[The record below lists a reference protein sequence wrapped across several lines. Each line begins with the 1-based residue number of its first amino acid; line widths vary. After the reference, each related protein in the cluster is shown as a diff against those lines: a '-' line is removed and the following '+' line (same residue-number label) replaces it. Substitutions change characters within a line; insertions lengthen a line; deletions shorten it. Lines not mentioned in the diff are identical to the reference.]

1 MSSATSNR
9 ELQGEKYLEDAK
21 SALKKW
27 TIFGIGTEAKYENA
41 AGCFEKAAAQFK
53 AAKNAKR
60 AANAYIEAAKNL
72 EKINNELEA
81 TTNWKN
87 AATQLSIAGDIEEAV
102 MCFTKAID
110 HYLAS
115 DRFNSAAKLQ
125 SEIGKL
131 YEDKK
136 LFGKAIT
143 FYNEAVES
151 FESENNKIQARKVK
165 LQVADILAKSGE
177 YSKAI
182 EIYESISKDGVDDSL
197 LRWSVK
203 NHLLKASLCQL
214 VLGAK
219 KDDMSEATKAFAKY
233 EEWSEIF
240 HGTRE
245 NKLVQDLKK
254 AYEDTNTEAFQD
266 AIFEFDNIS
275 KLDEFKTSLLHV
287 VLQELKKEKTPPIFM
302 DDGNKNDQKGDQ
314 KEDDFR

>member
-1 MSSATSNR
+1 MEEA
-9 ELQGEKYLEDAK
+9 QK
-21 SALKKW
+21 ALKKFC
-27 TIFGIGTEAKYENA
+27 IFGIGTENKHETA

-60 AANAYIEAAKNL
+60 AAHAYIEAAKNL
-72 EKINNELEA
+72 ERINNELEA

-87 AATQLSIAGDIEEAV
+87 AATQLAISGDIDEAV
-102 MCFTKAID
+102 KCFTKAID

-136 LFGKAIT
+136 IFGKAIM
-143 FYNEAVES
+143 FYNEAIGS
-151 FESENNKIQARKVK
+151 FESENNNIQARKVK
-165 LQVADILAKSGE
+165 LQVADIQAKSGE
-177 YSKAI
+177 YRKAI
-182 EIYESISKDGVDDSL
+182 DLYESISKDAVDDSL

-214 VLGAK
+214 VLGAQK
-219 KDDMSEATKAFAKY
+219 NDMSEATKAFEKY

-240 HGTRE
+240 CGTRE

-254 AYEDTNTEAFQD
+254 AYEDMNTEAFQD

-287 VLQELKKEKTPPIFM
+287 VLQELKKEKTPPIFNEEV
-302 DDGNKNDQKGDQ
+302 DTKDGQ

>member
-1 MSSATSNR
+1 MSSATAMNNR
-9 ELQGEKYLEDAK
+9 ELQGDQYMGEAEK
-21 SALKKW
+21 ALKKF
-27 TIFGIGTEAKYENA
+27 TIFGIGAEAKYETA

-60 AANAYIEAAKNL
+60 AAHAYIEAAKNL

-87 AATQLSIAGDIEEAV
+87 AATQLAISGDIDEAV
-102 MCFTKAID
+102 QCFSKAID
-110 HYLAS
+110 HYLAN

-125 SEIGKL
+125 SNIGKL

-136 LFGKAIT
+136 IFGKAIM
-143 FYNEAVES
+143 FYNEAIGS
-151 FESENNKIQARKVK
+151 FESESNKSQARKVK

-177 YSKAI
+177 YRKAI
-182 EIYESISKDGVDDSL
+182 DLYESIAKDGVDDNL

-214 VLGAK
+214 VLGAQ

-240 HGTRE
+240 CGTRE
-245 NKLVQDLKK
+245 NKLVQDLRK
-254 AYEDTNTEAFQD
+254 AYEEMNTEAFQD

-287 VLQELKKEKTPPIFM
+287 VLQELKKEKTPPIFTE
-302 DDGNKNDQKGDQ
+302 DGNKSDQ

>member
-1 MSSATSNR
+1 M
-9 ELQGEKYLEDAK
+9 QGEQYLDEAQK
-21 SALKKW
+21 ALKKFC
-27 TIFGIGTEAKYENA
+27 IFGIGTEAKHETA

-87 AATQLSIAGDIEEAV
+87 AATQFSISGDIEEAV
-102 MCFTKAID
+102 MCNTKAID
-110 HYLAS
+110 HYLAT

-125 SEIGKL
+125 NNIGKL

-136 LFGKAIT
+136 LFDKAISY
-143 FYNEAVES
+143 YNEAVGS
-151 FESENNKIQARKVK
+151 YESENNNVQARKVK

-177 YSKAI
+177 YRKAI
-182 EIYESISKDGVDDSL
+182 DLYESVSKEGVDDQL

-214 VLGAK
+214 VLGAQ

-233 EEWSEIF
+233 EDWSEIF
-240 HGTRE
+240 CGTRE

-254 AYEDTNTEAFQD
+254 AYEELNTEAFQD

-287 VLQELKKEKTPPIFM
+287 VLQELNKEKTPPLFTE
-302 DDGNKNDQKGDQ
+302 DVKKSGDQ

>member
-1 MSSATSNR
+1 MNNR
-9 ELQGEKYLEDAK
+9 ELQGEEYIGEAQK
-21 SALKKW
+21 ALKKFC
-27 TIFGIGTEAKYENA
+27 IFGIGTEAKYETA

-81 TTNWKN
+81 TSNWKN
-87 AATQLSIAGDIEEAV
+87 AATQLSISGDIDEAV

-110 HYLAS
+110 HYLAT

-131 YEDKK
+131 YEEKK
-136 LFGKAIT
+136 VFDKAISY
-143 FYNEAVES
+143 YNEAIGS
-151 FESENNKIQARKVK
+151 FESENNSVQARKVK

-177 YSKAI
+177 YRKAI
-182 EIYESISKDGVDDSL
+182 DLYESVSKEGVDDQL

-214 VLGAK
+214 VLGAQ

-233 EEWSEIF
+233 EDWSEIF
-240 HGTRE
+240 CGTRE

-254 AYEDTNTEAFQD
+254 AYEELNTEAFQD

-287 VLQELKKEKTPPIFM
+287 VLEELKKEKSPPIFTE
-302 DDGNKNDQKGDQ
+302 DVKKGDQ

>member
-1 MSSATSNR
+1 MNNR
-9 ELQGEKYLEDAK
+9 ELQGEQYMGEAQK
-21 SALKKW
+21 ALKKF
-27 TIFGIGTEAKYENA
+27 TIFGIGAEAKYETA

-60 AANAYIEAAKNL
+60 AAHAYIEAAKNL

-87 AATQLSIAGDIEEAV
+87 AATQLAISGDIDEAV
-102 MCFTKAID
+102 QCFSKAID

-115 DRFNSAAKLQ
+115 DRFNQAGKLQ

-136 LFGKAIT
+136 IFGKAIM
-143 FYNEAVES
+143 FYNEAIGS
-151 FESENNKIQARKVK
+151 FESESNKSQARKVK

-177 YSKAI
+177 YRKAI
-182 EIYESISKDGVDDSL
+182 DLYESIAKDGVDDNL

-214 VLGAK
+214 VLGAQ

-240 HGTRE
+240 CGTRE

-254 AYEDTNTEAFQD
+254 AYEEMNTEAFQD

-287 VLQELKKEKTPPIFM
+287 VLQELKKEKTPPIFTE
-302 DDGNKNDQKGDQ
+302 DGNKSDQ

>member
-1 MSSATSNR
+1 M
-9 ELQGEKYLEDAK
+9 GEAEK
-21 SALKKW
+21 ALKKF
-27 TIFGIGTEAKYENA
+27 TIFGIGAEAKYETA

-60 AANAYIEAAKNL
+60 AAHAYIEAAKNL

-87 AATQLSIAGDIEEAV
+87 AATQLAISGDIDEAV
-102 MCFTKAID
+102 QCFSKAID

-115 DRFNSAAKLQ
+115 DRFNQAGKLQ

-136 LFGKAIT
+136 IFGKAIM
-143 FYNEAVES
+143 FYNEAIGS
-151 FESENNKIQARKVK
+151 FESESNKSQARKVK

-177 YSKAI
+177 YRKAI
-182 EIYESISKDGVDDSL
+182 DLYESIAKDGVDDNL

-214 VLGAK
+214 VLGAQ

-240 HGTRE
+240 CGTRE
-245 NKLVQDLKK
+245 NKLVQDLRK
-254 AYEDTNTEAFQD
+254 AYEEMNTEAFQD

-287 VLQELKKEKTPPIFM
+287 VLQELKKEKTPPIFTE
-302 DDGNKNDQKGDQ
+302 DGNKSDQ

>member
-1 MSSATSNR
+1 MNKR
-9 ELQGEKYLEDAK
+9 ELQGEQYLVEAQK
-21 SALKKW
+21 ALKKFC
-27 TIFGIGTEAKYENA
+27 IFGIGTEAKHETA

-60 AANAYIEAAKNL
+60 AAHAYIEAAKNL
-72 EKINNELEA
+72 ERINNELEA

-87 AATQLSIAGDIEEAV
+87 AATQLAISGDIDEAV
-102 MCFTKAID
+102 KCFTKAID

-136 LFGKAIT
+136 IFGKAIM
-143 FYNEAVES
+143 FYNEAIGS
-151 FESENNKIQARKVK
+151 FESENNNIQARKVK
-165 LQVADILAKSGE
+165 LQVADIQAKSAE
-177 YSKAI
+177 YRKAI
-182 EIYESISKDGVDDSL
+182 DLYESISKDAVDDSL

-214 VLGAK
+214 VLGAQK
-219 KDDMSEATKAFAKY
+219 NDMSEATKAFEKY

-240 HGTRE
+240 CGTRE

-254 AYEDTNTEAFQD
+254 AYEDMNTEAFQD

-287 VLQELKKEKTPPIFM
+287 VLQELKKEKTPPIFNEEV
-302 DDGNKNDQKGDQ
+302 GTKSDQ

>member
-1 MSSATSNR
+1 MNNR
-9 ELQGEKYLEDAK
+9 ELQGEQYMGEAQK
-21 SALKKW
+21 ALKKF
-27 TIFGIGTEAKYENA
+27 TIFGIGAEAKYETA

-60 AANAYIEAAKNL
+60 AAHAYIEAAKNL
-72 EKINNELEA
+72 EKINSELEA

-87 AATQLSIAGDIEEAV
+87 AATQLAISGDIDEAV
-102 MCFTKAID
+102 QCFSKAID

-115 DRFNSAAKLQ
+115 DRFNQAGKLQ

-136 LFGKAIT
+136 IFGKAIM
-143 FYNEAVES
+143 FYNEAIGS
-151 FESENNKIQARKVK
+151 FESESNKSQARKVK

-177 YSKAI
+177 YRKAI
-182 EIYESISKDGVDDSL
+182 DLYESIAKDGVDDNL

-214 VLGAK
+214 VLGAQ

-240 HGTRE
+240 CGTRE
-245 NKLVQDLKK
+245 NKLVQDLRK
-254 AYEDTNTEAFQD
+254 AYEEMNTEAFQD

-287 VLQELKKEKTPPIFM
+287 VLQELKKEKTPPIFTE
-302 DDGNKNDQKGDQ
+302 DGNKSDQ

>member
-1 MSSATSNR
+1 
-9 ELQGEKYLEDAK
+9 LEQAQK
-21 SALKKW
+21 ALKKFC
-27 TIFGIGTEAKYENA
+27 IFGIGTELKHETA

-60 AANAYIEAAKNL
+60 AAHAYIEAAKNL
-72 EKINNELEA
+72 ERINNELEA

-87 AATQLSIAGDIEEAV
+87 AATQLAISGDIDEAV
-102 MCFTKAID
+102 KCFTKAID
-110 HYLAS
+110 LYLAS

-136 LFGKAIT
+136 IFGKAIM
-143 FYNEAVES
+143 FYNEAIGS
-151 FESENNKIQARKVK
+151 FESENNNIQARKVK

-177 YSKAI
+177 YRKAI
-182 EIYESISKDGVDDSL
+182 DLYESISKDAVDDSL

-214 VLGAK
+214 VLGAQK
-219 KDDMSEATKAFAKY
+219 NDMSEATKAFAKY

-240 HGTRE
+240 CGTRE

-254 AYEDTNTEAFQD
+254 AYEDMNTEAFQD

-287 VLQELKKEKTPPIFM
+287 VLQELKKEKTPPIFNEV
-302 DDGNKNDQKGDQ
+302 GTKSDQ